1 MKFTAPASDL
11 ANVLGYVKGIVPA
24 RTTIPI
30 LNHVMI
36 RATKGGVH
44 VTATDMAMEATA
56 FLPCDVQKPGD
67 TTVPGHA
74 LFGIAKAFKAK
85 DAVFSLEGHRVT
97 LSSGRTQYDFGA
109 IPIDEFPV
117 MPPVDDAEG
126 EITCD
131 ASEIKACL
139 EDAATSAAVD
149 DNRAF
154 LNGVFMH
161 LEKRRLAFVGAD
173 GHKFSRVYMDSDA
186 KAFPE
191 IIVPHAALKEIVGIL
206 SIGGE
211 ATIRASKRRIEVKT
225 DAASITALLI
235 DADYPDYKA
244 IVPEFDEPAATVTC
258 GELAEAID
266 RLLIIYSGLDVRAPC
281 AHLSGSDGHVK
292 IVGGRTGG
300 KGQEVIDADVATD
313 FDFACNARYLSDLIK
328 RWSKDAR
335 VQMSPDRLGRA
346 VRLTS
351 PDYPD
356 HMHIIMTMAVHLA
369 TADATGIAA

>member
-1 MKFTAPASDL
+1 MKFTVPAADL

-24 RTTIPI
+24 RSTIPI

-36 RATKGGVH
+36 RATKGGIA
-44 VTATDMAMEATA
+44 VTATDMTMEATA
-56 FLPCDVQKPGD
+56 FLACDVQKTGD

-85 DAVFSLEGHRVT
+85 DAEFVLNGTRAT

-109 IPIDEFPV
+109 IPIDDFPV
-117 MPPVDDAEG
+117 MPSFDDVEG
-126 EITCD
+126 EIICP

-149 DNRAF
+149 DNRSF
-154 LNGVFMH
+154 LNGVFVH
-161 LEKRRLAFVGAD
+161 LEKNRLAFVGAD
-173 GHKFSRVYMDSDA
+173 GHKFSRVYMDCEA
-186 KAFPE
+186 AAFPK
-191 IIVPHAALKEIVGIL
+191 IIIPHPAMKEIGGIL
-206 SIGGE
+206 CGGD
-211 ATIRASKRRIEVKT
+211 ARIRASKRRIEVKT
-225 DAASITALLI
+225 DAATLTARLI
-235 DADYPDYKA
+235 DADYPDYRA

-258 GELAEAID
+258 GELSEAID
-266 RLLIIYSGLDVRAPC
+266 RLLIVYSGLDVRAPC
-281 AHLSGSDGHVK
+281 AHLSASDGQ
-292 IVGGRTGG
+292 ITILGGRTGG
-300 KGQEVIDADVATD
+300 KGQEVIDADVGRD

-335 VQMSPDRLGRA
+335 VEMSPNRLGRA

-351 PDYPD
+351 PDHPD

-369 TADATGIAA
+369 TADTNLAA